1 MVTKLSR
8 VGLVEKEKQAQEQEG
23 NRGFYCQKKI
33 TSDSPCDLLVSAHCT
48 EAWSNDCPLYVY
60 TAGSAASPAQHETDT
75 KPFHWPKEPQER
87 RGQSAKQEAD
97 KITCLTH
104 RWR

>member
-48 EAWSNDCPLYVY
+48 EAWSND
-60 TAGSAASPAQHETDT
+60 
-75 KPFHWPKEPQER
+75 
-87 RGQSAKQEAD
+87 
-97 KITCLTH
+97 
-104 RWR
+104 